1 MISLGSEFYMFAPKM
16 PKMPKDKTQVISI
29 LEQSIALFRRAGMPE
44 LASRWERIL
53 NTYNIQ
59 KGKTVSYSNKPLNP
73 RGNQP
78 DSRLRF

>member
-1 MISLGSEFYMFAPKM
+1 MFA
-16 PKMPKDKTQVISI
+16 PKMPKDKTQIVSV

-44 LASRWERIL
+44 LASKWERIL

-59 KGKTVSYSNKPLNP
+59 KAKPESYPNIALNT

-78 DSRLRF
+78 DLRFRF